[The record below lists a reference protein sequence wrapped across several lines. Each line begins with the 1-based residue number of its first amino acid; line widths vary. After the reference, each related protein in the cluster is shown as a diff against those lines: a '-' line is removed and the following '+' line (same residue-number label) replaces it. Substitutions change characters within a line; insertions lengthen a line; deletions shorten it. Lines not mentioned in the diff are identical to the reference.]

1 MGAEPQCGAS
11 QVVYGLS
18 PQPSSLKAL
27 RFPLPKCFLQFVK
40 MVRLYFILIFFFAFF
55 FKRKINLYSVL
66 YLKL

>member
-40 MVRLYFILIFFFAFF
+40 MVRLYFILIFFLLFF
-55 FKRKINLYSVL
+55 LNVRLIYIQ
-66 YLKL
+66 YCI